1 MNIPKNISDPFYRY
15 KREKVKLNEDKLGT
29 KITNLNNISKSINLK
44 SKTIMTFIQKK
55 IGCNSKNDI
64 LYKKQLNENTI
75 DDILEELI
83 TNIICGKCNNPEI
96 EFNKNKKKINKKC
109 KACGYEIEVD
119 DELKKYLLNEC

>member
-44 SKTIMTFIQKK
+44 SKTIITYIQKK
-55 IGCNSKNDI
+55 VGCNSKNDI
-64 LYKKQLNENTI
+64 LYKKPLNENII
-75 DDILEELI
+75 DDIVEELI
-83 TNIICGKCNNPEI
+83 VNIICGKCHIPEI
-96 EFNKNKKKINKKC
+96 EFIKNKKQIKKKC

-119 DELKKYLLNEC
+119 DDFKKYLLNEC